1 MASYWMTEVIPMAA
15 TALLPVVLFPW
26 LGIMDTK
33 DVCSRYITV
42 GYVIKY
48 INIKYIN
55 TWSFCDLESVQ
66 GHSRSKQKTKESFVA
81 SAKR

>member
-1 MASYWMTEVIPMAA
+1 MTEVIPMAA

-55 TWSFCDLESVQ
+55 TCGVFVTWNLFKVIQ
-66 GHSRSKQKTKESFVA
+66 GQSRKQKKVL
-81 SAKR
+81 